1 MVSEFPCSKL
11 VRPLEQRGLRDLKPW
26 VVPSLR
32 SGHYC
37 PSPLGLLKELGHHIS
52 DHNDI
57 NSTAILFLP
66 YKEAISLDYCQ
77 FTGLWVQ

>member
-1 MVSEFPCSKL
+1 MYGCIYVGMYIFIY
-11 VRPLEQRGLRDLKPW
+11 
-26 VVPSLR
+26 SLMYAYALFIY
-32 SGHYC
+32 S
-37 PSPLGLLKELGHHIS
+37 LKELGHHIS
-52 DHNDI
+52 DHHAI

>member
-1 MVSEFPCSKL
+1 MYGKTGPSKW
-11 VRPLEQRGLRDLKPW
+11 RISIFSNAPGLYSDT
-26 VVPSLR
+26 VP
-32 SGHYC
+32 
-37 PSPLGLLKELGHHIS
+37 LKELGHHIS
-52 DHNDI
+52 DHDAI

>member
-1 MVSEFPCSKL
+1 MFSFNLS
-11 VRPLEQRGLRDLKPW
+11 
-26 VVPSLR
+26 SLGVICMLFVCF
-32 SGHYC
+32 SLTILIVYMAKTELLL
-37 PSPLGLLKELGHHIS
+37 PALKELGHHIS
-52 DHNDI
+52 DHNAI

>member
-1 MVSEFPCSKL
+1 ML
-11 VRPLEQRGLRDLKPW
+11 NIQRASTC
-26 VVPSLR
+26 VIIAVT
-32 SGHYC
+32 
-37 PSPLGLLKELGHHIS
+37 LKELGHHIS
-52 DHNDI
+52 DHDAI

>member
-1 MVSEFPCSKL
+1 MIGIGIGMLQRTMRTPCHAIS
-11 VRPLEQRGLRDLKPW
+11 
-26 VVPSLR
+26 
-32 SGHYC
+32 
-37 PSPLGLLKELGHHIS
+37 LKELGHHIS
-52 DHNDI
+52 DHDAI

>member
-1 MVSEFPCSKL
+1 MGITSLTYPKKHFLKNKL
-11 VRPLEQRGLRDLKPW
+11 QYRDDVPTKKEGRDVR
-26 VVPSLR
+26 
-32 SGHYC
+32 
-37 PSPLGLLKELGHHIS
+37 LLKELGHYIS
-52 DHNDI
+52 DHDAI

>member
-1 MVSEFPCSKL
+1 MPYNLKL
-11 VRPLEQRGLRDLKPW
+11 LISMILYGPK
-26 VVPSLR
+26 S
-32 SGHYC
+32 
-37 PSPLGLLKELGHHIS
+37 LKELGHHIS
-52 DHNDI
+52 DHNAI

>member
-1 MVSEFPCSKL
+1 ML
-11 VRPLEQRGLRDLKPW
+11 VFLDVLVVRDEQRRLMTIVYRKNTHTDIF
-26 VVPSLR
+26 
-32 SGHYC
+32 
-37 PSPLGLLKELGHHIS
+37 LLKELGHHIS
-52 DHNDI
+52 DHDAI

>member
-1 MVSEFPCSKL
+1 MELLYYIF
-11 VRPLEQRGLRDLKPW
+11 RDLLQHVFQDKDFSQW
-26 VVPSLR
+26 KLL
-32 SGHYC
+32 C
-37 PSPLGLLKELGHHIS
+37 LKELGHHIS
-52 DHNDI
+52 DHDAI

>member
-1 MVSEFPCSKL
+1 MGHMRLIVAGKVVLPNPDHTQLCS
-11 VRPLEQRGLRDLKPW
+11 PYQFLRFE
-26 VVPSLR
+26 S
-32 SGHYC
+32 
-37 PSPLGLLKELGHHIS
+37 LKELGHHIS
-52 DHNDI
+52 DRNAI

>member
-1 MVSEFPCSKL
+1 MGL
-11 VRPLEQRGLRDLKPW
+11 VNESVRGKKYGKP
-26 VVPSLR
+26 R
-32 SGHYC
+32 SWRNWTVNMK
-37 PSPLGLLKELGHHIS
+37 LKELGHHIS
-52 DHNDI
+52 DHDAI